1 MRKKLLSLALIVF
14 IISFALAMG
23 GCAKKAPVTT
33 EPVGVTAPD
42 TAKAEADAKAAAAE
56 AARKER
62 EALLEKE
69 LKEKAEREKLLAE
82 AATFGDIYFDFDKY
96 DLKPEARNVLSRLG
110 DWLVEHGNFEIA
122 IEGHCDERGT
132 KEYNLALGERRA
144 EAGKTYLVNLG
155 VDAMRITTISYGEEL
170 PLDPGHNEE
179 AWSKNRRD
187 HFVIYPVSK

>member
-1 MRKKLLSLALIVF
+1 MRKKLLSMALIVF
-14 IISFALAMG
+14 IVSLALAMG
-23 GCAKKAPVTT
+23 GCAKKEPIMK

-42 TAKAEADAKAAAAE
+42 AAKAEAEAKAAAAE
-56 AARKER
+56 AARQEQEVLR
-62 EALLEKE
+62 QKE
-69 LKEKAEREKLLAE
+69 LKAKAQREKLLAE
-82 AATFGDIYFDFDKY
+82 AATFGDVYFDFDKY
-96 DLKPEARNVLSRLG
+96 DLKPSAREVLSRLG
-110 DWLVEHGNFEIA
+110 DWLLEQKDFEIA
-122 IEGHCDERGT
+122 VEGHCDERGT

-144 EAGKTYLVNLG
+144 EAAKAYLVNLG